1 MGRTNRTLGAVVFRG
16 GAPISHV
23 GRVKLRTWRQ
33 LGSVQD
39 YTSGFLALCEQVGYI
54 HEYERIDRYIG
65 GPKHDIAQEIQLRC
79 VTDFQEILAMAEKL
93 DFFPRA
99 RPGSYGKSLLV
110 RVNAITMKRAVAAGA
125 DVYAVDI
132 REAEAGYHQVP
143 LPDLVSRRIDR
154 PIAHSQGFLENQPSR
169 RSFEYTVLPF
179 GLTNAPVTFQMTMNE
194 AFRPLL
200 DKCVIVYLDD
210 ILIYSTEEAQHLQ
223 DIEAVFKMLSE
234 NRLLTKASKCA
245 FLQDRL
251 EFLGHV
257 ISADGVEIDPKNIA
271 TIQAWHAPTNLTEL
285 QSFLG
290 FVNYVRQFVPGMT
303 KLTAPLTDLL
313 RKGVEYTWGE
323 KEQAAFLALK
333 M

>member
-1 MGRTNRTLGAVVFRG
+1 LRARFE
-16 GAPISHV
+16 PIAASIAALQ
-23 GRVKLRTWRQ
+23 KLRTWRQ

-93 DFFPRA
+93 DFFRRA
-99 RPGSYGKSLLV
+99 RPG
-110 RVNAITMKRAVAAGA
+110 
-125 DVYAVDI
+125 
-132 REAEAGYHQVP
+132 
-143 LPDLVSRRIDR
+143 
-154 PIAHSQGFLENQPSR
+154 
-169 RSFEYTVLPF
+169 SFEYTVLPF